1 MGDKKQ
7 PTTREKIVLEYLVG
21 GVTYRELEARWG
33 VDHATIQ
40 RWVLQHKGVPRNRT
54 DEYQAKKNTIKP
66 LPPPPVDEGKVR
78 LERQLLEAQRKSCFS
93 GRPLPLPKLNMASC
107 CQKSILPSRQN
118 CRATRNNKHQLTLP
132 TAWSNQTGI
141 LPILPHSD
149 PDGFSRRFDSSGSAS
164 LTSTYSQI
172 GNP

>member
-78 LERQLLEAQRKSCFS
+78 LERQLLEAQRKILLLQEVITIAQTEY
-93 GRPLPLPKLNMASC
+93 GLVLPKKYITKPSKLSGN
-107 CQKSILPSRQN
+107 QKQ
-118 CRATRNNKHQLTLP
+118 
-132 TAWSNQTGI
+132 
-141 LPILPHSD
+141 
-149 PDGFSRRFDSSGSAS
+149 
-164 LTSTYSQI
+164 
-172 GNP
+172 

>member
-1 MGDKKQ
+1 MGLSTENLKPSGALTMLQFNAGCYSTKAYRVIEQ
-7 PTTREKIVLEYLVG
+7 TSIKLRKIQLSP
-21 GVTYRELEARWG
+21 YRHPRHRLWMRKRFG
-33 VDHATIQ
+33 
-40 RWVLQHKGVPRNRT
+40 LKGNCW
-54 DEYQAKKNTIKP
+54 
-66 LPPPPVDEGKVR
+66 R
-78 LERQLLEAQRKSCFS
+78 LNEKSCFS
-93 GRPLPLPKLNMASC
+93 RRSLPLPKLNMASC

-132 TAWSNQTGI
+132 TAWSDQTGI